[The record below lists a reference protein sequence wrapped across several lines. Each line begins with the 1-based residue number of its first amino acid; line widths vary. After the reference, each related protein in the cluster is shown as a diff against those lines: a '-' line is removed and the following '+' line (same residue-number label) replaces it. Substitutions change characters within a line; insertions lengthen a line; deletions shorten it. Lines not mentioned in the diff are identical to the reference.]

1 MEGDDGV
8 DQEIMVK
15 IRDAF
20 VARPDHIFL
29 SADYSQ
35 MEMRILASVSG
46 DSSLQ
51 QFFRDGNDIFNFIA
65 RYFMLHLYIVF
76 HTPLTASPTL
86 MENFLFSRLCL
97 KTVTEIGPEERES
110 AKRICYGTIY
120 GAGSTSLAKELKISE
135 QSAKQLIQK
144 FNDKFPKVAE
154 LICQTKAQASR

>member
-35 MEMRILASVSG
+35 MEMRILARVSG

-51 QFFRDGNDIFNFIA
+51 QFFRDGNDIFNLIA
-65 RYFMLHLYIVF
+65 RYFMLHIYIKSVPHPSDCF
-76 HTPLTASPTL
+76 YNSYG
-86 MENFLFSRLCL
+86 NF
-97 KTVTEIGPEERES
+97 
-110 AKRICYGTIY
+110 Y
-120 GAGSTSLAKELKISE
+120 LA
-135 QSAKQLIQK
+135 AY
-144 FNDKFPKVAE
+144 A
-154 LICQTKAQASR
+154 